1 MMKISVFLPCR
12 SGSKRIRDKNVKLF
26 ANNPNGLVGIKLDQ
40 LLRIK
45 YLDKLYLSTNDEKI
59 IQYANT
65 LNNQKIVIDKREE
78 YLCSDETSTDELIDY
93 VGSLIK
99 SEHVLWTHVTSP
111 LFGTKEYEFVI
122 EKYFEV
128 IKSGYD
134 SLMTVT
140 PIREFLWTKNGAK
153 NYNRELEKWPR
164 TQTLEEIYSVN
175 STVFINSIHNYKNY
189 NDRIGKIPYLQE
201 TDKINGF
208 DIDWP
213 EDFIIAEI
221 LYKSKNI

>member
-12 SGSKRIRDKNVKLF
+12 SGSKRIKDKNVKLF

-128 IKSGYD
+128 NNSGYD

-153 NYNRELEKWPR
+153 KL
-164 TQTLEEIYSVN
+164 
-175 STVFINSIHNYKNY
+175 
-189 NDRIGKIPYLQE
+189 
-201 TDKINGF
+201 
-208 DIDWP
+208 
-213 EDFIIAEI
+213 
-221 LYKSKNI
+221 

>member
-12 SGSKRIRDKNVKLF
+12 SGSKRIKDKNVKLF

-128 IKSGYD
+128 NKSGYD

-175 STVFINSIHNYKNY
+175 SAVFINSIHNYKNY

-221 LYKSKNI
+221 LYNSKNI

>member
-12 SGSKRIRDKNVKLF
+12 SGSKRIKDKNVKLF

-128 IKSGYD
+128 NNSGYD

-175 STVFINSIHNYKNY
+175 SAVFINSIHNYKNY

>member
-1 MMKISVFLPCR
+1 MKINIFLPCR
-12 SGSKRIRDKNVKLF
+12 SGSKRIKDKNVKLF
-26 ANNPNGLVGIKLDQ
+26 ANNPNGLIGIKLDQ

-59 IQYANT
+59 IQYANR
-65 LNNQKIVIDKREE
+65 LGNQKIIIDKREE
-78 YLCSDETSTDELIDY
+78 YLCSDDTSTDELISY
-93 VGSLIK
+93 VGTLIK

-111 LFGTKEYEFVI
+111 LFGTKDYELAI
-122 EKYFEV
+122 EKYFELN
-128 IKSGYD
+128 KLGYD

-140 PIREFLWTKNGAK
+140 PIKEFLWTKNGAK
-153 NYNRELEKWPR
+153 NYNRGLEKWPR

-175 STVFINSIHNYKNY
+175 SAVFINSIDNYKTY
-189 NDRIGKIPYLQE
+189 NDRIGKLPYLLE

-221 LYKSKNI
+221 LYKSKNV